1 MRPLRNGLG
10 VGRAAMHAC
19 MLLTVAAG
27 MVMACGVQRL
37 AAQQVEF
44 RGRGDIENDVFLRR
58 LVQSGNYTLIA
69 RDTLIPA
76 ADTVVGNVLV
86 LRSVLRLD
94 GTVTGDL
101 IIVDGNVFLRPNA
114 RILGSVRNIAGGF
127 YPSEMAVVQGGVSS
141 QPNAAYMVRREAD
154 GARMVILGTVR
165 PSSIV
170 LPGLFGVAIP
180 TYDRVDGLTLS
191 FSAGVALP
199 RMERVEPVVLGRVDY
214 RSQRGAITGGLELEL
229 PRGGTA
235 LVLGAE
241 RTTLTN
247 ERWIRGDLDNSL
259 TFFLTGKDLRD
270 YYEADRAFAEVRRS
284 LEVGARE
291 TDVFLRGQVEEA
303 RTLAAGS
310 PWTVLGTPRDDNM
323 GVDDGRIT
331 SVVAGLSTDWTTPLH
346 RVRVS
351 AAVEAAGTVL
361 SGRHSFARYEVNAD
375 WAMKALANHTL
386 RVQPHFQGPLPGTDS
401 LPGQRWSFVGGSSTL
416 YTFDIAEF
424 RGDRVAFV
432 ETAYGI
438 PLDRVR
444 IRVVGT
450 PELQALHLVGMAWTA
465 DEAPGLEQNVGLRLR
480 FPMFN
485 VRVVT
490 NPAAWRDD
498 IGFSASLNL
507 PRRSWPWER
516 SR

>member
-1 MRPLRNGLG
+1 MRRQRRGWSVRGAMVRGLVAVASGLTISG
-10 VGRAAMHAC
+10 VA
-19 MLLTVAAG
+19 
-27 MVMACGVQRL
+27 QPL
-37 AAQQVEF
+37 AAQQVEV

-58 LVQSGNYTLIA
+58 LVESGDYTLIA
-69 RDTLIPA
+69 RDTLITA
-76 ADTVVGNVLV
+76 ADTVHGTLLV
-86 LRSVLRLD
+86 LRAVLRLD

-101 IIVDGNVFLRPNA
+101 VIVDGNVFLRPNA
-114 RILGSVRNIAGGF
+114 RIQGVVRNIGGGF
-127 YPSEMAVVQGGVSS
+127 YPSEMAVVQGGVRNE
-141 QPNAAYMVRREAD
+141 PNAAYLVRREAD
-154 GARMVILGTVR
+154 GARMVIVGTVR
-165 PSSIV
+165 PSNII

-180 TYDRVDGLTLS
+180 AYDRVDGVTLS
-191 FSAGVALP
+191 FSAGTALP
-199 RMERVEPVVLGRVDY
+199 RLERVEPVLVGRVDY

-229 PRGGTA
+229 PRGATS

-270 YYEADRAFAEVRRS
+270 YYEADRAYAEVRRT
-284 LEVGARE
+284 LETGPRT
-291 TDVFLRGQVEEA
+291 TDAFLRGQLEEA
-303 RTLAAGS
+303 RSLVAGS

-323 GVDDGRIT
+323 VVAEGRIS
-331 SVVAGLSTDWTTPLH
+331 SVVAGVSTDWLARLH
-346 RVRVS
+346 RVRVT
-351 AAVEAAGTVL
+351 AALEAAGTL
-361 SGRHSFARYEVNAD
+361 LKGDHSFTRYEVTAD

-386 RVQPHFQGPLPGTDS
+386 RVQPHFQGPLPGTTT

-416 YTFDIAEF
+416 YTFEIAEF

-444 IRVVGT
+444 IRVIGT
-450 PELQALHLVGMAWTA
+450 PDLEILHLVGMAWTA
-465 DEAPGLEQNVGLRLR
+465 DESRRLEQNVGGRLR
-480 FPMFN
+480 FPLFN

-498 IGFSASLNL
+498 VELSAGLNL

-516 SR
+516 PQ